1 MSDIVYNGADVDAGI
16 EIMRGYLDTYD
27 TIQSNIES
35 TASALSGTTGFGLLG
50 SGAKVKTLASS
61 VEDSKNKYTELISSV
76 RAIQMTLMKYDEG
89 KEYMSSFLK
98 SLSDE
103 EWNAL
108 TGSGKLN
115 REEFEKYLSGKDY
128 DITTALTL
136 LQVKSPEDDAS
147 WWGKL
152 VRGTKTAGL
161 GFVEGFFDFGETAVD
176 SVVLGWG
183 CLRALFANNKADAA
197 AIMEETRAKV
207 EFQWSK
213 SVVDNWIDTADC
225 LADVRQFR
233 DTHPE
238 AYNTTRGV
246 AKGLGYATATLLTAK
261 GIGAGVKFLKGS
273 QNLTAGLIAANSGV
287 LGFSS
292 GTEEA
297 WASGADTS
305 AGLKAGLANGAWEA
319 VQWGAGAK
327 INMATEGMGKLGSA
341 IRVGT
346 DALTGTVEGGVIDPT
361 KNLLLHSGE
370 EGYTWDQAFED
381 AGGVKNVVSKTAIAG
396 GTSLINE
403 GIDAAK
409 GAVKNHFANKSNAPD
424 AVTAA
429 AKNAVDT
436 PSKTDF
442 ADTGTSA
449 VDAPSRSNIADAGTS
464 AVDAPSRSSLAD
476 AGTSAVDTPSR
487 SSIAD
492 AGTSAVDAPSRS
504 SLADAG
510 TSAVDAPSRS
520 SLADAGTSAVD
531 APSRSSLA
539 DAGTSAVDAPS
550 RSKLADAGTSVVDAP
565 SRSKLADAGTSAVDA
580 PNRSSLAD
588 AGTSAVD
595 VPSRSKLADAGT
607 SAVDAPS
614 KSSLADAGSRGN
626 TTLKTQKDALG
637 GETKIWETE
646 SNGNVTQRIV
656 EGPTGKTTQTDY
668 IYSKDANGNTVKT
681 TVSQTHGGKNN
692 IEAHVS
698 SRETIDA
705 SGNVTSKEVFDANGN
720 SKYTQQMTRNGN
732 EVKTDTKFTDGRQQ
746 TRTVSTATDI
756 NGNKTK
762 EIDISS
768 SDGTKQLTSI
778 SDDGKIA
785 SIKENPDGS
794 IVSTYAKNG
803 EGKAVIRE
811 TPDGSIESVSLTESS
826 NRSGGSN
833 GPNGGSG
840 GSGGPSGGS
849 GGSGGPSGGSGG
861 SGGPSGGSGGSGGPS
876 GGSGGSGGPSGGS
889 GGSGGPSGGSGG
901 PGGNTTTKLTT
912 QKDALGGETK
922 IWETTDVNG
931 KVTQRIVEG
940 PTGKTTQTDYTYR
953 TDTNGNTVKE
963 TVSQTHGGK
972 NDIAAHVS
980 SRETIDASGNVTSK
994 EVFDA
999 NGNSKYTQQMTRNGN
1014 EVTTKTTFA
1023 DGRTSSKTVT
1033 TSVDNGK
1040 TIKDIE
1046 VADASGGTTRTR
1058 VTDTVDAAGNK
1069 TQVESLKTGY
1079 NDQNNKSI
1087 TSTVEYDATGH
1098 VKNKDIGMTEA
1109 VVNKRGKTVFEQSRK
1124 TVEYENNNGTTRKVT
1139 TDFGPKKK
1147 DVEINIKQRADANSD
1162 TKIVAEKKYKDLN
1175 IAEKEYVREQ
1185 SKKYMKAES
1194 GKGFNKYSEAGR
1206 GELAD
1211 RYTRELALKEGKM
1224 TPEIRTRA
1232 EEMADSVLGSKIPGF
1247 NSTNR
1252 AGKEALRQEG
1262 ISDGMEKLIDNPLS
1276 KTDTL
1281 IYGGKAIA
1289 RKAAT
1294 GLGIGL
1300 GGLGAIGAVGNAI
1313 NAGGSTPP
1321 YQTLPPTTDPTTP
1334 TPPTS
1339 GPYPGPS
1346 PSPYPSGGDDGNNGG
1361 GDDGGNDNTPDTT
1374 PITTPDTTPDTTPPT
1389 IPGDNGNNNS
1399 GGNNQGW
1406 NNSNG
1411 GYEPNPDESLDKDDP
1426 NNGDLSDE
1434 DKLPDDDNLGDI
1446 EDDSIYT
1453 IPTITNTD
1461 KKVTKDGINAI
1472 PILAGLGL
1480 AAAAGVGAKI
1490 YMDNKK
1496 NNDNGEEEYDDEF
1509 QSDSDYMSDS
1519 DFDTLSSQDSDLI
1532 ADDWKEESAPQ
1543 EGDEG
1548 LDYEK
1553 PSFYS
1558 DTLGE
1563 EI

>member
-183 CLRALFANNKADAA
+183 CVRALFANNKADAA

-580 PNRSSLAD
+580 PSRSKLAD

-595 VPSRSKLADAGT
+595 APSRSKLADAGTSAVDAPSRSKLADAGT

-614 KSSLADAGSRGN
+614 KSSQGVTETSVNIDADGNIVQKVIKGSDGKLTTIDYTDDYDSAGNLVDRETTTTTYNPATNTLSSSR
-626 TTLKTQKDALG
+626 KI
-637 GETKIWETE
+637 ETY
-646 SNGNVTQRIV
+646 SNGELATRTVYD
-656 EGPTGKTTQTDY
+656 GTGAKK
-668 IYSKDANGNTVKT
+668 YS
-681 TVSQTHGGKNN
+681 QN
-692 IEAHVS
+692 I
-698 SRETIDA
+698 
-705 SGNVTSKEVFDANGN
+705 
-720 SKYTQQMTRNGN
+720 TRNGN
-732 EVKTDTKFTDGRQQ
+732 EVKTDTTFADGRQQ

-756 NGNKTK
+756 NGNTTK

-794 IVSTYAKNG
+794 IVSTYAKKG

-811 TPDGSIESVSLTESS
+811 NPDGSIENVSLTESS
-826 NRSGGSN
+826 NSSGGP
-833 GPNGGSG
+833 GG
-840 GSGGPSGGS
+840 GSGGPG
-849 GGSGGPSGGSGG
+849 GGSGGPG
-861 SGGPSGGSGGSGGPS
+861 
-876 GGSGGSGGPSGGS
+876 
-889 GGSGGPSGGSGG
+889 GGSGG

-1014 EVTTKTTFA
+1014 EVKTDTTFA
-1023 DGRTSSKTVT
+1023 DGRTSSKKVT

-1434 DKLPDDDNLGDI
+1434 DKLPDDDNLGDT

-1543 EGDEG
+1543 EGDES

>member
-35 TASALSGTTGFGLLG
+35 TASALEGTTGFGLLG

-89 KEYMSSFLK
+89 KEYMSSFLT

-108 TGSGKLN
+108 TGGGKLN

-161 GFVEGFFDFGETAVD
+161 GFFEGILDFGETAVD

-183 CLRALFANNKADAA
+183 CVRALFANNKADAA

-207 EFQWSK
+207 EVQWSK

-238 AYNTTRGV
+238 AYNTTRGI

-341 IRVGT
+341 IRVGA

-381 AGGVKNVVSKTAIAG
+381 AGGLKNVASKTAIAG

-476 AGTSAVDTPSR
+476 AGTSAVDAPSR

-504 SLADAG
+504 K
-510 TSAVDAPSRS
+510 
-520 SLADAGTSAVD
+520 
-531 APSRSSLA
+531 LA

-550 RSKLADAGTSVVDAP
+550 RSKLADAGTSAVDAP
-565 SRSKLADAGTSAVDA
+565 SRSK
-580 PNRSSLAD
+580 
-588 AGTSAVD
+588 
-595 VPSRSKLADAGT
+595 
-607 SAVDAPS
+607 
-614 KSSLADAGSRGN
+614 LADAGSRGN

-646 SNGNVTQRIV
+646 SNGN
-656 EGPTGKTTQTDY
+656 
-668 IYSKDANGNTVKT
+668 
-681 TVSQTHGGKNN
+681 
-692 IEAHVS
+692 
-698 SRETIDA
+698 
-705 SGNVTSKEVFDANGN
+705 
-720 SKYTQQMTRNGN
+720 
-732 EVKTDTKFTDGRQQ
+732 
-746 TRTVSTATDI
+746 
-756 NGNKTK
+756 
-762 EIDISS
+762 
-768 SDGTKQLTSI
+768 
-778 SDDGKIA
+778 
-785 SIKENPDGS
+785 
-794 IVSTYAKNG
+794 
-803 EGKAVIRE
+803 
-811 TPDGSIESVSLTESS
+811 
-826 NRSGGSN
+826 
-833 GPNGGSG
+833 
-840 GSGGPSGGS
+840 
-849 GGSGGPSGGSGG
+849 
-861 SGGPSGGSGGSGGPS
+861 
-876 GGSGGSGGPSGGS
+876 
-889 GGSGGPSGGSGG
+889 
-901 PGGNTTTKLTT
+901 
-912 QKDALGGETK
+912 
-922 IWETTDVNG
+922 
-931 KVTQRIVEG
+931 VTQRIVEG

-1321 YQTLPPTTDPTTP
+1321 YQTLPPTTEPTTP

-1374 PITTPDTTPDTTPPT
+1374 PITTPDTTPPT

-1434 DKLPDDDNLGDI
+1434 DKLPDDDNLDDI

-1543 EGDEG
+1543 EGDES

>member
-476 AGTSAVDTPSR
+476 AGTSAVD
-487 SSIAD
+487 
-492 AGTSAVDAPSRS
+492 
-504 SLADAG
+504 
-510 TSAVDAPSRS
+510 
-520 SLADAGTSAVD
+520 
-531 APSRSSLA
+531 
-539 DAGTSAVDAPS
+539 APS

-833 GPNGGSG
+833 GPN
-840 GSGGPSGGS
+840 GGS

>member
-487 SSIAD
+487 SSI
-492 AGTSAVDAPSRS
+492 
-504 SLADAG
+504 
-510 TSAVDAPSRS
+510 
-520 SLADAGTSAVD
+520 ADAGTSAVD

>member
-183 CLRALFANNKADAA
+183 CVRALFANNKADAA

-449 VDAPSRSNIADAGTS
+449 VDAPSRS
-464 AVDAPSRSSLAD
+464 
-476 AGTSAVDTPSR
+476 
-487 SSIAD
+487 
-492 AGTSAVDAPSRS
+492 
-504 SLADAG
+504 
-510 TSAVDAPSRS
+510 
-520 SLADAGTSAVD
+520 
-531 APSRSSLA
+531 SLA

-550 RSKLADAGTSVVDAP
+550 RSKLADAGTS
-565 SRSKLADAGTSAVDA
+565 
-580 PNRSSLAD
+580 
-588 AGTSAVD
+588 
-595 VPSRSKLADAGT
+595 
-607 SAVDAPS
+607 AVDAPS
-614 KSSLADAGSRGN
+614 KSSQGVTETSVNIDADGNIVQKVIKGSDGKLTTIDYTDDYDSAGNLVDRETTTTTYNPATNTLSSSR
-626 TTLKTQKDALG
+626 KI
-637 GETKIWETE
+637 ETY
-646 SNGNVTQRIV
+646 SNGELATRTVYD
-656 EGPTGKTTQTDY
+656 GTGAKK
-668 IYSKDANGNTVKT
+668 YS
-681 TVSQTHGGKNN
+681 QN
-692 IEAHVS
+692 I
-698 SRETIDA
+698 
-705 SGNVTSKEVFDANGN
+705 
-720 SKYTQQMTRNGN
+720 TRNGN
-732 EVKTDTKFTDGRQQ
+732 EVKTDTTFADGRQQ

-756 NGNKTK
+756 NGNTTK

-794 IVSTYAKNG
+794 IVSTYAKKG

-811 TPDGSIESVSLTESS
+811 NPDGSIENVSLTESS
-826 NRSGGSN
+826 NSSGGP
-833 GPNGGSG
+833 GG
-840 GSGGPSGGS
+840 GSGGPG
-849 GGSGGPSGGSGG
+849 GGSGGPG
-861 SGGPSGGSGGSGGPS
+861 
-876 GGSGGSGGPSGGS
+876 
-889 GGSGGPSGGSGG
+889 GGSGG

-1014 EVTTKTTFA
+1014 EVKTDTTFA
-1023 DGRTSSKTVT
+1023 DGRTSSKKVT

-1321 YQTLPPTTDPTTP
+1321 YQTLPPTTEPTTP

-1374 PITTPDTTPDTTPPT
+1374 PITTPDTTPPT

-1434 DKLPDDDNLGDI
+1434 DKLPDDDNLDDI

-1543 EGDEG
+1543 EGDES